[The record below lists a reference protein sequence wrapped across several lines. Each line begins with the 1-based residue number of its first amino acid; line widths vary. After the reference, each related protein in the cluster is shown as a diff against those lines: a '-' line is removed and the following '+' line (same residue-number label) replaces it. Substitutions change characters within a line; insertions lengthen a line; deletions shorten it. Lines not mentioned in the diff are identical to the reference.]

1 MCDHAPVRAIVAT
14 AHNIARVVYHL
25 RQQRDASKAEPDP
38 DYARQRRER
47 ELKQLTRHAR
57 KLG

>member
-1 MCDHAPVRAIVAT
+1 
-14 AHNIARVVYHL
+14 VVYHL
-25 RQQRDASKAEPDP
+25 PQQRDAFKAESAP

-57 KLG
+57 KLGYTLPPFAAASSLASAG